1 VELSSPRVSDLGD
14 PVVGVIVNLGENHL
28 QSDELRSV
36 DRSGEEGLGL
46 EPDQILL
53 DRPAYSALG
62 RQPVGASSIVR
73 LR

>member
-1 VELSSPRVSDLGD
+1 VKLFSLLVSDLGD

-36 DRSGEEGLGL
+36 DRSGEEGPGL

-53 DRPAYSALG
+53 DRPVYNVLG
-62 RQPVGASSIVR
+62 QPVGASSIVS